1 MTRQGRCLD
10 ATQAPVN
17 ILDRLEG
24 LSKVVP
30 PEVME
35 QALSETGMSGQRSCK
50 LSHRVML
57 WIVLAMGLLTHLPIR
72 QVFKHAHECGPTKRR
87 LRAATSARRVS
98 VWVSNPCGGSSK
110 LVVHPLATPETPG
123 AFYKG
128 YRLMGIDGTVMD
140 VPDSPANEERFG
152 RSSGGR
158 GDAAFPQIRK
168 LSLVELGTHVETA
181 LAIGGYHDSEQK
193 LVVQLFD
200 KIPDDALLL
209 EDRNFFS
216 YDHWKEL
223 DSRGVKLLVR
233 IKSNMILKPIE
244 RLPDGSCLAKIYPSS
259 YDRDK
264 DRKGIVV
271 RVIEYT
277 LDDPLRTGHG
287 ETHRLLTNLLDYM
300 MFPAMELICL
310 YHERWEEEQVYDE
323 QKTHQDPRRPTKP
336 AHFRSQ
342 TPEGVEQEIYA
353 LSLAHFVVRALMLE
367 AAKQENQDADRLSF
381 TGCFQILQAQLPECQ
396 SSTPAELEQ
405 WYRLL
410 LEEMAQSA
418 PSRAAIGSTRR
429 VVEQDVEVRQE
440 TSRASRP
447 TDAYENLCS
456 VSGYHLTNGIGL
468 NPEEGHRR
476 IVAPGFIL
484 EADHSDRQPG
494 QHERRISHNAMSLM
508 PGARYSS
515 DLASMLSPC
524 QFPGK
529 LPEILESRSQ

>member
-1 MTRQGRCLD
+1 MRPNEKTPSRSNLCEARQRLGVE
-10 ATQAPVN
+10 PV
-17 ILDRLEG
+17 
-24 LSKVVP
+24 
-30 PEVME
+30 
-35 QALSETGMSGQRSCK
+35 
-50 LSHRVML
+50 
-57 WIVLAMGLLTHLPIR
+57 
-72 QVFKHAHECGPTKRR
+72 
-87 LRAATSARRVS
+87 RRVFE
-98 VWVSNPCGGSSK
+98 

-233 IKSNMILKPIE
+233 IKSTMILKPIE

-287 ETHRLLTNLLDYM
+287 ETHRLLTNLLDHM

-381 TGCFQILQAQLPECQ
+381 TGCFQILQGRLPECQ
-396 SSTPAELEQ
+396 SSTPTELEQ

-418 PSRAAIGSTRR
+418 PSRAAIGSTRAWSS
-429 VVEQDVEVRQE
+429 EDVEVRQE

-456 VSGYHLTNGIGL
+456 VSGYHLTNGIALKQVGERNEWETMVHFGRSGAHRIYIVKANELGVLLVNYYRKIVRTNQERKRQIKGNLKFEGKEEEDFLRGL
-468 NPEEGHRR
+468 RGDHQGIEMSRLPKGLELQTTVEV
-476 IVAPGFIL
+476 IV
-484 EADHSDRQPG
+484 E
-494 QHERRISHNAMSLM
+494 
-508 PGARYSS
+508 
-515 DLASMLSPC
+515 SP
-524 QFPGK
+524 PAK
-529 LPEILESRSQ
+529 LL